1 MEENQDIRDELR
13 KYKITYAQLLKY
25 IDNFSHVNRISEE
38 LAKPLTLERKK
49 VYLLAIKKVVEEK
62 KRLYDELYEGD

>member
-25 IDNFSHVNRISEE
+25 IDNFSHTNRISEE

-49 VYLLAIKKVVEEK
+49 VYLLAIRKVVEEK
-62 KRLYDELYEGD
+62 KRLYDQLYDEN

>member
-49 VYLLAIKKVVEEK
+49 VYLLAIRKVVEEK

>member
-38 LAKPLTLERKK
+38 LAKPLSIERKK
-49 VYLLAIKKVVEEK
+49 VYLLAIRKVVEEK

>member
-49 VYLLAIKKVVEEK
+49 VYLLAIRKVVEEK
-62 KRLYDELYEGD
+62 KRLYDQLYDEN